1 MFSDEN
7 ASISIKAGEAKSLQA
22 SIKLMPPSASGLL
35 ETIDGLFQVKD
46 LAFFGQNFEPLRL
59 LHVKFLV

>member
-7 ASISIKAGEAKSLQA
+7 ASIGIKVGKAESLQA
-22 SIKLMPPSASGLL
+22 SIELMPPSASGLL
-35 ETIDGLFQVKD
+35 ETIDGLFQSKNLVFV
-46 LAFFGQNFEPLRL
+46 AQNFEPLRL